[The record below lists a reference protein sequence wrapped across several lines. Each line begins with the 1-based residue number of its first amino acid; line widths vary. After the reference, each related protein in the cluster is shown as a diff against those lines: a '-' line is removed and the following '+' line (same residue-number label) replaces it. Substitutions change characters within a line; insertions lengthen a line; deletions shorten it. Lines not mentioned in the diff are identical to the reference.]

1 MPIITARERAHHM
14 DLIYLERGNAHFDLS
29 TGQHLVNLPPE
40 NIPKALKVP
49 NLLPSKKKVLT
60 LI

>member
-1 MPIITARERAHHM
+1 M
-14 DLIYLERGNAHFDLS
+14 DLIHLERGNAHFDLS

-49 NLLPSKKKVLT
+49 QPFA
-60 LI
+60 I